1 LGYQGCR
8 ISTAEIE
15 ASGSDENLTVQQL
28 IKITRGLSSPA
39 ILMVAVWC
47 ATLIGAAI
55 GPVDYPWQPS
65 VPLLVA
71 VGVSLFV
78 GGHWVGV
85 RCFGRWSQPRPSLPA
100 PPVRTLKLAVVT
112 TSILG
117 LAGIALIAL
126 DRLVLSGISHNGYAE
141 LMRCASFLVD
151 FIEVKRTPV
160 LYAGYLIFSFG
171 PASLVLFLLR
181 GEEVRGWAAI
191 LAQLSILSSV
201 GYALLYSGRLPILLV
216 IVLIIAALLVR
227 IGQGRRPL
235 PRGHHLLIKTIAVSV
250 LFVAYSNAM
259 WSNRR
264 EFCTQVNGLVQE
276 LREKAEEREA
286 ERLRAPLPDNAQ
298 PPTNVIS
305 AAELS
310 KLIDAR
316 KASAAGG
323 ERQNSPD
330 LSTQLFKREGWHLSP
345 RAYLLSAVESGWLS
359 SGNASNLLNT
369 YFYLTHGVHAIDL
382 AWQARAQFSPH
393 WGVYEIGVLSP
404 IFRIFFPQSAQ
415 LPTMVEQLKASK
427 IHGYFP
433 TAWAAAYIDFGA
445 IGAIIYILIWGFAG
459 GWSSAGARH
468 SALVTPALL
477 LTFVLASI
485 LLSPVQG
492 PLGVANSAL
501 VLVSMMIVGIAIDLG
516 SLRAGSARQIGE
528 RKPGTP
534 VQSARR

>member
-1 LGYQGCR
+1 M
-8 ISTAEIE
+8 
-15 ASGSDENLTVQQL
+15 QQL

-47 ATLIGAAI
+47 ATLIGVAI
-55 GPVDYPWQPS
+55 GPVDYPLQPS
-65 VPLLVA
+65 VLVLVA

-78 GGHWVGV
+78 GGHRAGAW
-85 RCFGRWSQPRPSLPA
+85 CFSTWSQSRLSLPA
-100 PPVRTLKLAVVT
+100 PPVSTLNVAVVT

-126 DRLVLSGISHNGYAE
+126 DRLVLSGISNNGYAE

-160 LYAGYLIFSFG
+160 LYAGYLTFSFG
-171 PASLVLFLLR
+171 PAALVLFLLR

-216 IVLIIAALLVR
+216 IVLIIAAVLVR
-227 IGQGRRPL
+227 ISQGRRPL
-235 PRGHHLLIKTIAVSV
+235 PRGHHLLVKTIAVSV
-250 LFVAYSNAM
+250 LFVVYSNAM
-259 WSNRR
+259 WSSRR
-264 EFCTQVNGLVQE
+264 EFCTQVNGLVSE
-276 LREKAEEREA
+276 LREKAEQREA
-286 ERLRAPLPDNAQ
+286 ERLRTSQMKRAPPEQGGPQQKPDVPLGQTPLPDNAQ

-305 AAELS
+305 AADLS
-310 KLIDAR
+310 KLIDAS
-316 KASAAGG
+316 KALAGGG
-323 ERQNSPD
+323 ERQYSPD

-345 RAYLLSAVESGWLS
+345 RAYLLSAVETGWLS
-359 SGNASNLLNT
+359 SGNASNLLDT
-369 YFYLTHGVHAIDL
+369 YFYLTHGVRAIDL

-404 IFRIFFPQSAQ
+404 IFRVFFPQSAQ
-415 LPTMVEQLKASK
+415 LPTMVEELKASK

-433 TAWAAAYIDFGA
+433 TAWVAAYIDFGA
-445 IGAIIYILIWGFAG
+445 AGSVIYILIWGFAG

-468 SALVTPALL
+468 SALATPALL

-485 LLSPVQG
+485 LLSPIQG
-492 PLGVANSAL
+492 PLGIANSAL
-501 VLVSMMIVGIAIDLG
+501 VLVSMLIVGVAIDLG
-516 SLRAGSARQIGE
+516 SLRAGSARQPGE
-528 RKPGTP
+528 LKSGTP
-534 VQSARR
+534 V